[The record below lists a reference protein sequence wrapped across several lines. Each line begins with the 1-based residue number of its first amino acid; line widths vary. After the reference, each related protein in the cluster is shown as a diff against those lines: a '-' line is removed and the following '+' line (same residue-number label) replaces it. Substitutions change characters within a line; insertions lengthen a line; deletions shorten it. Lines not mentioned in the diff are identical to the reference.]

1 MDRVGCQSELA
12 LENILNE
19 QLVST
24 DNRWVPDARSE
35 VTMTSNLSTV
45 IEIRSKAEILRNK
58 VLLKSGKIKNLYLEL
73 INIKEWYKDTIR
85 TINQITIDWK
95 YAYE

>member
-1 MDRVGCQSELA
+1 MGCQSELA